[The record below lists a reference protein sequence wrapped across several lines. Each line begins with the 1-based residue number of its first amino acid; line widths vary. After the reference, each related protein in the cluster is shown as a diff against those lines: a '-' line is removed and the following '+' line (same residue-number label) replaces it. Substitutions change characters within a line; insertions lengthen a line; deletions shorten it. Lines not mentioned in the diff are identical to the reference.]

1 MACQWEGAAV
11 VQRAGISQRTA
22 VRPGLHSSQW
32 DLSEQARRSV
42 HIPILTSY
50 LPTRFLP
57 VLLSIAM
64 LT

>member
-42 HIPILTSY
+42 PSSQAIYP
-50 LPTRFLP
+50 PDFFLSFL
-57 VLLSIAM
+57 V
-64 LT
+64 